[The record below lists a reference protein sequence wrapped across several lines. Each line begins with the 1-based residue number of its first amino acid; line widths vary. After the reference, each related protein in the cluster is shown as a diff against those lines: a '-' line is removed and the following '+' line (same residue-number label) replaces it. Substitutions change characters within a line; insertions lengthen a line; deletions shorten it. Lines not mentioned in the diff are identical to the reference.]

1 MGIYRQYICEQCG
14 KPFQSNKEDKNRKPR
29 FCSIQCASVRVRK
42 MKVCPTCG
50 KEFYN
55 WTRERYC
62 SKACASEALR
72 GVPLS
77 AEHRKKLSEA
87 RKASP
92 KCHGENLYNWKGG
105 QATFL
110 ERARGYRYKR
120 KTAQHI
126 PMDNR
131 YLKGLRIVTCD
142 TCFYCGK
149 KMGSEATVDH
159 LTPVSRG
166 GDNQRWNLV
175 WACRSCNSKKNA
187 QTLEEYAEQMGFG
200 LIDKYDMIIARVY
213 APYMQKYN
221 LWKSN

>member
-14 KPFQSNKEDKNRKPR
+14 QPFQSNKEDKNRKPR

-50 KEFYN
+50 VSFYN
-55 WTRERYC
+55 WTREKYC
-62 SKACASEALR
+62 SRECAAEALR

-105 QATFL
+105 QSTIL
-110 ERARGYRYKR
+110 IRAAIQRHNRR
-120 KTAQHI
+120 AAQHI
-126 PMDNR
+126 PVDMR
-131 YLKGLRIVTCD
+131 YLNGLRYMTRD
-142 TCFYCGK
+142 HCFYCNRIMGK
-149 KMGSEATVDH
+149 DATVDH

-175 WACRSCNSKKNA
+175 WSCRRCNSRKGAK
-187 QTLEEYAEQMGFG
+187 TFEEYMEIVGFDLSDRYD
-200 LIDKYDMIIARVY
+200 LIIVNVY
-213 APYMQKYN
+213 APYMQKFV
-221 LWKSN
+221 WK